1 MGETNKVLKIS
12 ATLTLIFLTFI
23 LMIICWIGN
32 VFAYGT
38 QSGTLLDLRRGSRV
52 TDFMFYQ
59 PFEDKY
65 TFYFGT
71 QSVTGG
77 GTTGYITGS
86 STSFPKLEYNA
97 STLKFN
103 FTGAGL
109 QTVNLHIK
117 KPESTSGIEAELFR
131 LEAEAAGDNSGVVQ
145 EFRTSDI
152 RAQIVMT
159 DGVGSYDSRL
169 EFRTADGSLFAVP
182 ITKMIIMNNGNVG
195 IGITTPNSKLHI
207 AGHVLSQTN
216 TPQFRFANASNSL
229 LWSIGCV
236 DGLTNKFYIYEE
248 AGGGEEG
255 YKVTVDTSG
264 NVGIGTTTPSNILT
278 LPIASATDPI
288 ADAWTVH
295 CLSDYKEF
303 GTETTEIIQSQ
314 SADIVRNSPVSIF
327 KRKPFVSEIKI
338 EEGLKA
344 QYREQVRKISEK
356 DMRDYRAN
364 TGVAGNNDEN
374 LDELIDNLWDTKP
387 DKAVLIATKVDAE
400 KAELLKL
407 HKFQKNNYAIVAENA
422 PPEAQVYD
430 KDGNLQGV
438 SPMALI
444 GILWSAVQKQQTEI
458 ENLKTRVAAL
468 ELK

>member
-1 MGETNKVLKIS
+1 M
-12 ATLTLIFLTFI
+12 
-23 LMIICWIGN
+23 
-32 VFAYGT
+32 
-38 QSGTLLDLRRGSRV
+38 
-52 TDFMFYQ
+52 
-59 PFEDKY
+59 
-65 TFYFGT
+65 
-71 QSVTGG
+71 
-77 GTTGYITGS
+77 
-86 STSFPKLEYNA
+86 
-97 STLKFN
+97 
-103 FTGAGL
+103 
-109 QTVNLHIK
+109 
-117 KPESTSGIEAELFR
+117 
-131 LEAEAAGDNSGVVQ
+131 
-145 EFRTSDI
+145 
-152 RAQIVMT
+152 
-159 DGVGSYDSRL
+159 
-169 EFRTADGSLFAVP
+169 
-182 ITKMIIMNNGNVG
+182 
-195 IGITTPNSKLHI
+195 
-207 AGHVLSQTN
+207 
-216 TPQFRFANASNSL
+216 
-229 LWSIGCV
+229 
-236 DGLTNKFYIYEE
+236 
-248 AGGGEEG
+248 
-255 YKVTVDTSG
+255 
-264 NVGIGTTTPSNILT
+264 
-278 LPIASATDPI
+278 
-288 ADAWTVH
+288 
-295 CLSDYKEF
+295 
-303 GTETTEIIQSQ
+303 
-314 SADIVRNSPVSIF
+314 SIF